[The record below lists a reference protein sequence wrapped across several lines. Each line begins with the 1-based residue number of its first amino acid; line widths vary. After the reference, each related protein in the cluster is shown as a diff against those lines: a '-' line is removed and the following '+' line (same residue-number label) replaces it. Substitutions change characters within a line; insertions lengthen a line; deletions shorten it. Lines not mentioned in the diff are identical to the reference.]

1 MSTLEFQSRG
11 AYPQPKAEDGV
22 RAPPG
27 EVVVYLPGYENDR
40 VLLRF
45 WAYSV
50 DEVHGPYVTYQFAY
64 DMCMAMTDN
73 ARPGFFTKERAPNSE
88 KIKAKRGG
96 LLAKEKCFFQTG
108 SDTSTI
114 AEKYPVLR
122 SFRDLNFRPEVVDAH
137 WREAVPWEGHSEGY
151 KPDACILSG
160 EDVMIEDAHLI
171 PKTEWQFWKENALHR
186 YAMEPAPRTQGRETY
201 TRSNTIPLASNLHKM
216 YDAGH
221 FVLIPV
227 DGRLQAQWIRRSDH
241 MALKYHHRRV
251 QGGLSVV
258 SPELAYLACVYR
270 MIGVMQEELLERGS
284 QETLVMTREGGAVT
298 MNGFE
303 LGQYKSQQ
311 LRNTSPTKSES
322 GGSRSRKR
330 DRGLE
335 DAEQESTASE
345 VIDHDDVDEEWSDSG
360 TDVRE
365 YMRGRP
371 RTQLHE
377 EMTRSDA
384 RRKRQALRRVSTS
397 KMIFSGARTAK
408 ESVRTQHEEL
418 RKKRQKHN

>member
-1 MSTLEFQSRG
+1 MPSLEPQSRS
-11 AYPQPKAEDGV
+11 AYPQPTAEDGV

-27 EVVVYLPGYENDR
+27 EVVVYLPGYEGDR

-50 DEVHGPYVTYQFAY
+50 DEEHGPYVNYQFAY

-73 ARPGFFTKERAPNSE
+73 ASPGFFTKERAPNSE
-88 KIKAKRGG
+88 KAKSERGG
-96 LLAKEKCFFQTG
+96 LLAKEKYFFHIG
-108 SDTSTI
+108 SDTSTV

-122 SFRDLNFRPEVVDAH
+122 SFRDLNFRPEVVGAH
-137 WREAVPWEGHSEGY
+137 WREAVPWGGNSEGY
-151 KPDACILSG
+151 KPDACSLSG

-227 DGRLQAQWIRRSDH
+227 NGRLQGQWIRRSDH

-258 SPELAYLACVYR
+258 SADLAYLACVYR
-270 MIGVMQEELLERGS
+270 MTGVMQEELLERGA

-330 DRGLE
+330 DRGPE
-335 DAEQESTASE
+335 DVDQETTVSD
-345 VIDHDDVDEEWSDSG
+345 VIHDDVSEEWSDSG
-360 TDVRE
+360 VDVHD
-365 YMRGRP
+365 YARGRR
-371 RTQLHE
+371 RTQPHE
-377 EMTRSDA
+377 EMTRLDA
-384 RRKRQALRRVSTS
+384 KRKRQAERG
-397 KMIFSGARTAK
+397 FK
-408 ESVRTQHEEL
+408 EKDDLFWRMDCKRASVRTTHEESH
-418 RKKRQKHN
+418 KKRRKHD